1 MAKIKEILKLGK
13 FKKTITF
20 DNVGI
25 VVAMVVMAIVFTTMN
40 ENFFSTRNFINI
52 LVSASIVGLVAIAET
67 YLIIGGQVDL
77 SPGATVALA
86 SVLVAVLITTL
97 AVNPFIAIVIV
108 LIVGAI
114 VGLINATAVTML
126 KIEPFIA
133 TLATMSIVRGFAYIA
148 VNGRPVYILNQ
159 TFLDI
164 ARVKVV
170 GLPISVIV
178 LILAFLIAGFALS
191 KTVFG
196 RNIYVIGG
204 NKVAARLAGINSKL
218 MIYKLYVISG
228 VLASIGGILLSSRM
242 TSGQPQASVGL
253 EFDAITAAVLGGTA
267 FTGGVGKMT
276 GTVLG
281 VILLQGFN
289 TGLIMVNVPT
299 FWQNVARGAL
309 LLIALAFD
317 YYRRKQRQSNILKKI
332 VVENK

>member
-1 MAKIKEILKLGK
+1 MTKIKNIINN
-13 FKKTITF
+13 KKIGNALSF
-20 DNVGI
+20 DNIGLI
-25 VVAMVVMAIVFTTMN
+25 VSMIVMAIIFTSLN
-40 ENFFSTRNFINI
+40 GNFFSTRNFINI

-77 SPGATVALA
+77 SPGATVALS
-86 SVLVAVLITTL
+86 SVLIAVFITTL
-97 AVNPFIAIVIV
+97 SVNPIIAIIIV
-108 LIVGAI
+108 LFVGAL
-114 VGLINATAVTML
+114 VGALNATAVNVL

-148 VNGRPVYILNQ
+148 VSGRPVYILNES
-159 TFLDI
+159 FLNI
-164 ARVKVV
+164 GRIKIL
-170 GLPISVIV
+170 GLPISVVV
-178 LILAFLIAGFALS
+178 LILAFVVAGFILA

-204 NKVAARLAGINSKL
+204 NKVAARLAGINSKM
-218 MIYKLYVISG
+218 MILKLYIISG

-267 FTGGVGKMT
+267 FSGGVGKIT

-317 YYRRKQRQSNILKKI
+317 FYRRKKRQNSKIKKT
-332 VVENK
+332 VEENK